1 MDPNAMGNIP
11 PKQQEE
17 LMKAID
23 TMQVRDSLR
32 MYNSLVEK
40 CFKECVESFRRK
52 DLDGGEERCVQNCCS
67 KFMRGSA
74 RVGQRFGELSAE
86 AENQMQQLMKQ
97 QK

>member
-1 MDPNAMGNIP
+1 MVERKGYVSCLSSSSFCSRVYMI
-11 PKQQEE
+11 ES
-17 LMKAID
+17 
-23 TMQVRDSLR
+23 T
-32 MYNSLVEK
+32 LV
-40 CFKECVESFRRK
+40 VVQ
-52 DLDGGEERCVQNCCS
+52 CVQNCCS

>member
-1 MDPNAMGNIP
+1 MIP
-11 PKQQEE
+11 FIGAVPQKQQEE

-23 TMQVRDSLR
+23 QMQVRDSLR

-40 CFKECVESFRRK
+40 CFKECVQGFRSK
-52 DLDGGEERCVQNCCS
+52 DLDTTEERCVQNCCN
-67 KFMRGSA
+67 KFMKGSA

-86 AENQMQQLMKQ
+86 AEQQMAQMM